1 MNNNFLNFL
10 DGGYKGISQIRN
22 SFPNEVNN
30 IIEFNKNFKI
40 TNWGQMLFNYINN
53 ISEPPKCK
61 CGNVVKFIKFNRG
74 YPISCSLKC
83 KGSNEDTKNRIKQ
96 SFLKKYGVE
105 NPLQSPKIQEKRK
118 KIFFEKHGVEH
129 QSQLAEVKEKK
140 KQTYLKKFGTTT
152 NLLCEDTKNKIRQT
166 NLKKFGVE
174 HNSQSAEIKEK
185 KKQTNLKRCGVEY
198 NFQSSDFKEK
208 SKQTCLEK
216 YGVEHTSLSKEI
228 RNKQLKTK
236 RKSKLIQIAKQL
248 NIKLENLLFENNLLI
263 IKNYC
268 NLHDKFSISFNNLH
282 QRWFKYDK
290 KICTKCYPLI
300 KHVSAN
306 EIEIKLF
313 IKSLNINYIDKCK
326 TILNNNFEIDVYL
339 PEYKLGIE
347 FDGLYWHSDL
357 YKDNNYHLN
366 KTEECEK
373 QGIQLLHIFEDEW
386 INKKEI
392 VKSIIKSKLGV
403 IDNKILANE
412 CTIKEIDSL
421 TSSNFLNNNHIQEN
435 TDSKIKIG
443 IFYNDELVS
452 VMTFTKIDNKVNIE
466 GEYEMLRFCD
476 KLNTHVIDGA
486 SKLLSY
492 FIKTYKPKSII
503 TYVDRRYSQGNL
515 YEQLGFKFIE
525 NTTPN
530 YWYYKKNEMI
540 KQHRFKFRKDVLVK
554 EGFDKNKTE
563 FEIMNDR
570 DYYRIY
576 DSGNMKFEKI
586 LN

>member
-1 MNNNFLNFL
+1 MDNNFLNFL

-22 SFPNEVNN
+22 SFPSEVNN

-216 YGVEHTSLSKEI
+216 YGCECSSK
-228 RNKQLKTK
+228 NKDVKKKSKQTCLKKYNVDSYSKTK
-236 RKSKLIQIAKQL
+236 EFKDKVK
-248 NIKLENLLFENNLLI
+248 KTNLKRFGVEYPSQN
-263 IKNYC
+263 
-268 NLHDKFSISFNNLH
+268 
-282 QRWFKYDK
+282 K
-290 KICTKCYPLI
+290 KI
-300 KHVSAN
+300 
-306 EIEIKLF
+306 
-313 IKSLNINYIDKCK
+313 
-326 TILNNNFEIDVYL
+326 
-339 PEYKLGIE
+339 G
-347 FDGLYWHSDL
+347 
-357 YKDNNYHLN
+357 
-366 KTEECEK
+366 
-373 QGIQLLHIFEDEW
+373 
-386 INKKEI
+386 
-392 VKSIIKSKLGV
+392 
-403 IDNKILANE
+403 
-412 CTIKEIDSL
+412 
-421 TSSNFLNNNHIQEN
+421 
-435 TDSKIKIG
+435 
-443 IFYNDELVS
+443 
-452 VMTFTKIDNKVNIE
+452 
-466 GEYEMLRFCD
+466 
-476 KLNTHVIDGA
+476 
-486 SKLLSY
+486 
-492 FIKTYKPKSII
+492 
-503 TYVDRRYSQGNL
+503 
-515 YEQLGFKFIE
+515 
-525 NTTPN
+525 
-530 YWYYKKNEMI
+530 
-540 KQHRFKFRKDVLVK
+540 
-554 EGFDKNKTE
+554 
-563 FEIMNDR
+563 
-570 DYYRIY
+570 
-576 DSGNMKFEKI
+576 EKI
-586 LN
+586 LQTTIERYGEIWKKQVPSYNAKSIAYLDLLSEKLGMKIQHALNGGEKKFTRYWVDGYISEYNICIEWDEINHNKIKRKEKDIIREQFLKENFGCYIIRIKEKEFLNDINNQINITCEKIKDIIGIINESTINTMAS